1 MKRIKA
7 TFPKRCTGC
16 ELCMLEVQRQLKK
29 VGLEESLIRI
39 FRRPKENGSLDF
51 LIEIDPRV
59 NSLDIEKIK
68 EICPTK
74 VFEITDGE
82 SDEYNF

>member
-1 MKRIKA
+1 MKKIKA

-16 ELCMLEVQRQLKK
+16 ELCMLEVQRQLTK

-39 FRRPKENGSLDF
+39 FRRPKENGTLEF

-74 VFEITDGE
+74 VFEIIEGE